1 MTPFHLRDRL
11 KALVKGKEAPA
22 PVAAPAPVQTPAPV
36 TTPAAPTPKAV
47 APAPVAAAPVDAAPV
62 DPEAAAKA
70 ALDEE
75 RQRKHWART
84 RKGMLKWLVDHGG
97 EGPMKEM
104 HDHSEKKYFAG
115 HRAFSRLMEEYTAEG
130 LVDYDSATVRITDA
144 GRAALS
150 E

>member
-11 KALVKGKEAPA
+11 KSLVKGKAEPAPAPTPPPAPVVAAPPPPPPPPPAPA
-22 PVAAPAPVQTPAPV
+22 PVEP
-36 TTPAAPTPKAV
+36 
-47 APAPVAAAPVDAAPV
+47 AAPV

-97 EGPMKEM
+97 EAPMKDM

-130 LVDYDSATVRITDA
+130 LVDYNASTVTITDA
-144 GRAALS
+144 GRAAIAD
-150 E
+150 